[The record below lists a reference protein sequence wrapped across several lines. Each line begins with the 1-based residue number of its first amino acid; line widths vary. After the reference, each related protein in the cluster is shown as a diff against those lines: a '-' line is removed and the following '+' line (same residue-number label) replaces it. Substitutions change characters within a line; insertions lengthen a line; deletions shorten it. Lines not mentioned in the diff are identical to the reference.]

1 MEWTFDLSSVAEFL
15 LHQDYFMSDKN
26 TILILYHSLLY
37 CICLKGMGPSLYFS
51 LTPWKLTCSDFMHAE
66 QLFAKTLRELMVSAV
81 HIFSP
86 SLLIPYWEGLWHN
99 KAWVLIPKLHFI
111 WLWPYKTLS
120 PITLCVL
127 LHKIKITIFQGR
139 LNETMDVHFPS
150 A

>member
-1 MEWTFDLSSVAEFL
+1 MEWTFDLFSVAEFL

-26 TILILYHSLLY
+26 TIFMLYHSLLY
-37 CICLKGMGPSLYFS
+37 CICLKGMGPSLYFC
-51 LTPWKLTCSDFMHAE
+51 LIPWKLTCSEFMHAE

-86 SLLIPYWEGLWHN
+86 SLLILYWEGL
-99 KAWVLIPKLHFI
+99 WVLIPKLHFI
-111 WLWPYKTLS
+111 CLWPYKTLP

-139 LNETMDVHFPS
+139 LNETMDVSFPS